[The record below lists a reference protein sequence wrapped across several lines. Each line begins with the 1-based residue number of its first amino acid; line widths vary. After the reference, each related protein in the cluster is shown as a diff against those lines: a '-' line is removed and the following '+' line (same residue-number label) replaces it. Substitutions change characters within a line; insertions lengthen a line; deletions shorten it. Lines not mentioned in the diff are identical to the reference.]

1 MRNRLPSLA
10 LVGTVLVLWELYV
23 RAAAVDPVVL
33 PGPVRIVAA
42 LVQYRGDAVRHTIPT
57 LLETVLGFAI
67 AVGLAVTAA
76 IASATTLDQ
85 LHDLVEAT
93 RLTLDE
99 NSLELLDVA
108 SAYQSP
114 PVRKAG

>member
-1 MRNRLPSLA
+1 MIF
-10 LVGTVLVLWELYV
+10 GTNQGKTRITTAVFL
-23 RAAAVDPVVL
+23 AAAFL
-33 PGPVRIVAA
+33 LLARQLLYAHVATFC
-42 LVQYRGDAVRHTIPT
+42 VT
-57 LLETVLGFAI
+57 LLFMAI
-67 AVGLAVTAA
+67 ARPAVTAA

-108 SAYQSP
+108 SAYQAP
-114 PVRKAG
+114 PARKAG